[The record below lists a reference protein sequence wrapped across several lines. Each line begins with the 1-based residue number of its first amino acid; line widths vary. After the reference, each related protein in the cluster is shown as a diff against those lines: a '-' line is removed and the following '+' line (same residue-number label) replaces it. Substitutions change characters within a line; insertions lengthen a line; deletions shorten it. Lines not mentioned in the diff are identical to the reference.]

1 MTVSGIEQWSVYILR
16 CKDLSLYT
24 GVAKDVAKRF
34 AEHQSQGPK
43 CAKYLKGRGPLIL
56 VYCEMVGDK
65 SQALKREY
73 ALKQLSKTA
82 KETLVANWLGSY
94 SLLNILPGTKK
105 GS

>member
-1 MTVSGIEQWSVYILR
+1 MTTGAGADWSVYILR
-16 CKDLSLYT
+16 CKDASLYT

-43 CAKYLKGRGPLIL
+43 CAKYLKGRGPLEL
-56 VYCEMVGDK
+56 VYWEAVGDR

-73 ALKQLSKTA
+73 ALKQLSKSA
-82 KETLVANWLGSY
+82 KEVLVISGCPTANPKNS
-94 SLLNILPGTKK
+94 PGTKK